1 MPERTPKE
9 INGSW
14 DSPSVFGTPSD
25 NYPYAYKDATLY
37 VPKTSIEDY
46 KYAQIWR
53 FFKNIKSEENQ
64 LLNQFQLIGIATI
77 LLRFSILKE

>member
-9 INGSW
+9 INGSR
-14 DSPSVFGTPSD
+14 DSLSVFGTPSD

-37 VPKTSIEDY
+37 VPKKSIEGY
-46 KYAQIWR
+46 KYTQIWR
-53 FFKNIKSEENQ
+53 FLRISNLKKIQ
-64 LLNQFQLIGIATI
+64 LLNQIQLIGIATI